1 MICLDT
7 NVVIA
12 LINRRS
18 AMTRRRFEAQMAAG
32 ADIVLPAIC
41 LFEMRYG
48 HARSNRRA
56 ASDRQLELFLDQGV
70 GIAPFEAEDASH
82 AGEIRAELEAK
93 GTPIGFYDCLI
104 AGQARRRG
112 ATLVTANTRAFER
125 VPGLLVVDWE
135 G

>member
-7 NVVIA
+7 NVVIT

-18 AMTRRRFEAQMAAG
+18 AAVRARFEAQMIAG
-32 ADIVLPAIC
+32 VEIVLPAIC

-56 ASDRQLELFLDQGV
+56 ASDRQLELFLDH
-70 GIAPFEAEDASH
+70 GIPVVPFEAEDAAH

-93 GTPIGFYDCLI
+93 GTPIGYYDYLI

-112 ATLVTANTRAFER
+112 ATLVTANAREFAR
-125 VPGLLVVDWE
+125 VPGLLVADWGE
-135 G
+135 